1 MLLTTSKN
9 IDKLTYVYYNLDME
23 KFEYQPLQG
32 PGYRVSVEV
41 EASCECFGSEDDY
54 SQTVEYTTATTPDG
68 STFAISAYE
77 EVPSV
82 MGITPNHGSDLDYAT
97 VTSVQPI

>member
-1 MLLTTSKN
+1 
-9 IDKLTYVYYNLDME
+9 ME

-32 PGYRVSVEV
+32 PGYRVLVGV
-41 EASCECFGSEDDY
+41 KATCECFGSEDNY
-54 SQTVEYTTATTPDG
+54 SQTVEYATATTANG
-68 STFAISAYE
+68 STFDISAYE

-97 VTSVQPI
+97 VTSVDPI